1 MTLPDGHL
9 TPPRNS
15 RLSHVAIH
23 LVLGGFFLFPLWAS
37 LPTAQAQNPLDRML
51 GRSGSQDSNEVSEY
65 QETLQLKQRLE
76 ELEKDIKEIKQNNPL
91 QRERFEKEATQY
103 QTIQNRFRELPKQ
116 QRWRREDKILKLRA
130 KIAEMGEK
138 NETILV
144 KLQSL
149 LLSREQSATNLKEL
163 LERYLKFRED
173 AAKWLQERYPKKT
186 RRRTLLRDLKHLQR
200 LVKEEKKRLEQAQ
213 TRLNQSNQDIE
224 NSQQAFDLARKKA
237 EDDARLALDYEKTQ
251 ADIAAKSERE
261 TAERE
266 TAEAKKKAEEENNP
280 RRPTRAERLR
290 AAREAAERARREV
303 TERKEQEKLR
313 IQQEDQRM
321 LFQLTSQLN
330 RTILEFHRRNLQY
343 LQIRRYE
350 HTLNHEFHQTQHRFY
365 LYTVE
370 QMQSLKRSL
379 AAKEKGGL
387 LYHLPLE
394 FQAKLLNEVSART
407 LALVDLNKNP
417 LLAQFQTL
425 SNDAQ
430 KTWDKQD
437 LTRRIFL
444 ALYAL
449 AFLLLFFLLRYPL
462 KRATRALSPPLPPTP
477 ATASS
482 SKTTPT
488 LVTAPTPASAAS
500 SQTATTPAPS
510 DQIADP
516 PSSSDTSSMSD
527 NADPIADPPSSADP
541 IADPPSSTNT
551 SPASDSDDLL
561 EAPQTKKTTEV
572 VQAESSEIIAS
583 NLEAPQTKDPIEV
596 VQAASSEIIAPIL
609 PPPSSMALSEAK
621 LTEEAAK
628 GLRGGF
634 ALLLRATHRI
644 LAFGLL
650 FAALLTVGWV
660 FSFPQNMQWVLGVVG
675 AMLFGL
681 RLLWVSAD
689 LLFSKAPADRLL
701 ANLNDQDARAF
712 RRLFKGLA
720 LFAFLNYPILL
731 LAPLAQYPITF
742 VHILESLFVAGILL
756 GVLYLFLKKEP
767 ILALIPTDTAF
778 GARTALIVRRVY
790 PVFYILAIGIFGIF
804 VAGYRSLAI
813 FLTIRTLLSVVLLLS
828 AYSIQLLIWTLAMAI
843 VSRFQGGK
851 GETKRTQNNLLRL
864 LRLAVT
870 LLTALITLSLLLE
883 TWGIAGGYKAVVN
896 LLNTPFFQIEKT
908 QISVVSIFKL
918 LLSVFGSFWLS
929 AWLKQRLH
937 HLIYPLLRFS
947 LPNRHAA
954 DTVVHYST
962 IILGVLVGLQWMGV
976 GIGVLAVF
984 AGVIGI
990 GIGFGTQDIA
1000 NNFISGLILTFGQSV
1015 KVGDVI
1021 EVNGILGTVREIS
1034 ARSTTVESPDGRIV
1048 LLPNATLLTSS
1059 VINWSM
1065 GPSHIIATLQISVAT
1080 ENTPRTIQDILLRIA
1095 QQHPQILQNPA
1106 PYVQLEDFNE
1116 ENIDFTLQVAV
1127 QDPLQRFV
1135 LLSDLR
1141 FAINENFAKLGIKL
1155 ARSSESE

>member
-9 TPPRNS
+9 THPTRNS
-15 RLSHVAIH
+15 LLSHVAIR
-23 LVLGGFFLFPLWAS
+23 LVLGGFLLFSLWTS
-37 LPTAQAQNPLDRML
+37 LTTAQAQNPLDRML

-65 QETLQLKQRLE
+65 QETIQLKQRLE

-103 QTIQNRFRELPKQ
+103 QAIQSRFRELPKQ
-116 QRWRREDKILKLRA
+116 QRWRREDKLLKLRA

-186 RRRTLLRDLKHLQR
+186 RRRTLHRDLKRLQR

-224 NSQQAFDLARKKA
+224 NTQQAFDLARKKA

-261 TAERE
+261 AAERE
-266 TAEAKKKAEEENNP
+266 AAEAKKKAEEENNP
-280 RRPTRAERLR
+280 RRLTRAERLR
-290 AAREAAERARREV
+290 ASREASERARREV

-321 LFQLTSQLN
+321 LFQLASQLN
-330 RTILEFHRRNLQY
+330 RITLEFHRRNLQY
-343 LQIRRYE
+343 LQLRRHE

-387 LYHLPLE
+387 LYHLPLD
-394 FQAKLLNEVSART
+394 FQAKLLKEVSERT

-417 LLAQFQTL
+417 LLSQFQTL

-444 ALYAL
+444 ALYTL

-462 KRATRALSPPLPPTP
+462 KRATRALSTP
-477 ATASS
+477 QTATTATSSS
-482 SKTTPT
+482 SK
-488 LVTAPTPASAAS
+488 
-500 SQTATTPAPS
+500 TATTPAS
-510 DQIADP
+510 LDKLAAP
-516 PSSSDTSSMSD
+516 PSSPDTSSTSD
-527 NADPIADPPSSADP
+527 SAD
-541 IADPPSSTNT
+541 IF
-551 SPASDSDDLL
+551 
-561 EAPQTKKTTEV
+561 EAPQAKDPTDV
-572 VQAESSEIIAS
+572 VQPESSETIAS
-583 NLEAPQTKDPIEV
+583 NLQAPQAKDPTDV
-596 VQAASSEIIAPIL
+596 VQPESSETIASNLQAPQAKDPTDVVQPESSETLAPIL
-609 PPPSSMALSEAK
+609 PPPSSIGLTEAK

-628 GLRGGF
+628 GLRTGF
-634 ALLLRATHRI
+634 ALILRATHRV

-660 FSFPQNMQWVLGVVG
+660 FSFPQNMQWVSGVVG
-675 AMLFGL
+675 TMLFGL

-689 LLFSKAPADRLL
+689 LLFAKAPTDRLL

-712 RRLFKGLA
+712 RRLFKGMA

-742 VHILESLFVAGILL
+742 VHILESLFVAGILF

-790 PVFYILAIGIFGIF
+790 PVFYVLAIGIFGIF

-843 VSRFQGGK
+843 VSRFQGNK

-883 TWGIAGGYKAVVN
+883 TWDIAGGYKAVLN
-896 LLNTPFFQIEKT
+896 LLDTPFFQIEKT

-918 LLSVFGSFWLS
+918 LISVFGSFWLS

-1141 FAINENFAKLGIKL
+1141 FAINETFAKLGIKL